1 MDNQNQKPLF
11 EVAKLLG
18 LFIKVGAPRGY
29 LIRLSNS
36 KSFEAWLRRDITRYR
51 TELRRPLTPRDFRS
65 QRRASVPDLRPAVT
79 SSIQNRGEA
88 MTSRDPRHDFV
99 NPGPPRH

>member
-1 MDNQNQKPLF
+1 MDNHYPKPLT
-11 EVAKLLG
+11 EVARLLG
-18 LFIKVGAPRGY
+18 LFMKVGAPRGY
-29 LIRLSNS
+29 LSRLSNS

-51 TELRRPLTPRDFRS
+51 TERRRPLTPRDFRS